1 VRVLV
6 IDDNDTVRDA
16 VSLMLQAMGHEAV
29 VADGGIAGLKL
40 VHAEM
45 PDIIITDILM
55 PDMEGIEAIFRIK
68 QFQGDAKIIAMSGGG
83 STRGLDLLKLAHR
96 AGAVSTLSKPF
107 NFDDLAVAISTAEKA
122 PVNSGI
128 QQKIMCFCEA
138 LAG

>member
-6 IDDNDTVRDA
+6 IDDDDTVRDA
-16 VSLMLQAMGHEAV
+16 VSLMLQSMGHEAIA
-29 VADGGIAGLKL
+29 ADGGIAGLKL
-40 VHAEM
+40 VHAEA

-68 QFQGDAKIIAMSGGG
+68 EFKEDAKIIAMSGGG

-96 AGAVSTLSKPF
+96 AGAASTLSKPF
-107 NFDDLAVAISTAEKA
+107 GRDELTVAIAIAERA
-122 PVNSGI
+122 PENSGFH
-128 QQKIMCFCEA
+128 QKITAFAEA